1 MAEKVAAER
10 RLERK
15 KNISATLTATEK
27 QSRQFRSPC
36 NCSCSV
42 YFLLRA
48 PPKKTL
54 YPPLEGNCYLR
65 MVNLVIITR
74 RLISPRFFHHHWY
87 LSLCCL
93 VVYRVIQVFV
103 ETLCIQ
109 FFFYIYIL
117 LYTHVTLCACAL
129 YAIDKLQ
136 SFRFKLGEKCWSIVR
151 FVFVSRS
158 FRFISNRSCK
168 CGLFQIRVADWFKF
182 YMPVEHREA
191 FCTLWL
197 FILPKKIKKNSV
209 RILYVFIYLLLGVS
223 LIQMVQ
229 LIYKIRHVTH
239 SFMLLTRTWKFR
251 LITFWTRFPLF
262 DLC

>member
-1 MAEKVAAER
+1 MVEKVAAER

-87 LSLCCL
+87 LPLCCL
-93 VVYRVIQVFV
+93 VVYRVMQAFV

-109 FFFYIYIL
+109 FLFFYIFYSI
-117 LYTHVTLCACAL
+117 HMWICA
-129 YAIDKLQ
+129 
-136 SFRFKLGEKCWSIVR
+136 
-151 FVFVSRS
+151 
-158 FRFISNRSCK
+158 
-168 CGLFQIRVADWFKF
+168 
-182 YMPVEHREA
+182 PVL
-191 FCTLWL
+191 CTLL
-197 FILPKKIKKNSV
+197 INFRVFGSNSAKNV
-209 RILYVFIYLLLGVS
+209 DR
-223 LIQMVQ
+223 
-229 LIYKIRHVTH
+229 
-239 SFMLLTRTWKFR
+239 
-251 LITFWTRFPLF
+251 LF
-262 DLC
+262 DLYLFRAVSDLFRIEVASVDFFRSESPIVSNSICRSSITKHFILYDYLFYQRK